1 MFCRKSTSAHL
12 QPKETQIYLSFFLNS
27 RIPVTAMFLNLRGEY
42 LPHFRGIKDVCQ
54 PFAPQQSESKANLAE
69 EQASQAPTATKPG
82 GWCTACVSH
91 AHNWLRGFVPEVA
104 SGLVLSLPATLTVE
118 TTQWVAADVSGWW
131 SLMRIGLEKK
141 NMPKALVIVSWGFI
155 GIKHHISPHA
165 LWLESF
171 AFPYALRARCGYWVQ
186 DHLSTGTETAGLG
199 VGQPHC
205 LHGMLAMD
213 STLAS
218 QGCILALWGLM

>member
-54 PFAPQQSESKANLAE
+54 QFAPQQSESKANLAE

-82 GWCTACVSH
+82 GWCTACMSH
-91 AHNWLRGFVPEVA
+91 AHNWLRGFVPELA
-104 SGLVLSLPATLTVE
+104 SGLVLSLPATLAVE

-199 VGQPHC
+199 MGQPHC

-213 STLAS
+213 SALAS